1 MPDFPIVDSHVHLYD
16 VEKLAYPWLANVPR
30 INRSYGLADFDAA
43 RGPVEVE
50 ALVFAEVWVG
60 PGLHLEEAAWVQHL
74 ADQDPRL
81 QGMIAHLP
89 LEQGPDAVKG
99 DLEKLLQYSTLRGIR
114 RLIEIELDP
123 RFCLEPGFL
132 AALKL
137 LPSHD
142 LVFDICVK
150 HWCLPFAV
158 ELAKRCPEVGFVLD
172 HLGKPGIKHGMW
184 QPWADLMAELGRL
197 PNVVCKV
204 SGVITEADHAH
215 WTKDEIL
222 PYLRHAIDCFGFERL
237 MYGSDWT
244 VSELTHPYPA
254 WVAIIDEV
262 MRGTSES
269 EQRQLFRETARRV
282 YRLGH

>member
-16 VEKLAYPWLANVPR
+16 VEKLSYPWLANVPR

-60 PGLHLEEAAWVQHL
+60 PGLHLDEAAWVQDL
-74 ADQDPRL
+74 ADRDPRL

-89 LEQGPDAVKG
+89 LELGPDAVKA
-99 DLEKLLQYSTLRGIR
+99 DLEKLLQHSTLRGIR

-137 LPSHD
+137 LPQHD

-158 ELAKRCPEVGFVLD
+158 ELAKRCPDVTFVLD
-172 HLGKPGIKHGMW
+172 HLGKPGIKHDMW

-197 PNVVCKV
+197 PNVICKV
-204 SGVITEADHAH
+204 SGVITETDHAN
-215 WTKDEIL
+215 WQKGEVL
-222 PYLRHAIDCFGFERL
+222 PYLRHAIECFGFDRL

-244 VSELTHPYPA
+244 VSELTHAYPD
-254 WVAIIDEV
+254 WVAIIDEA
-262 MRGTSES
+262 MQGTSEA
-269 EQRQLFRETARRV
+269 ERRQLYRETARRV
-282 YRLGH
+282 YRLQG